1 MMAAL
6 VTVSS
11 RHHTIERPSAI
22 GYAAP
27 MAVADALTKP
37 RREPV
42 RPKIS
47 VWSVWRVPISGA
59 VVIALG
65 LTAMVLWTDPVTPLV
80 ALRIIGL
87 YGIGWLT
94 GWLLSAIWR
103 RRRKLRG

>member
-1 MMAAL
+1 MVVAL

-65 LTAMVLWTDPVTPLV
+65 STAMVLWTSVTPLMV
-80 ALRIIGL
+80 LRTLGFFS
-87 YGIGWLT
+87 IGWF
-94 GWLLSAIWR
+94 LSAAATIWV